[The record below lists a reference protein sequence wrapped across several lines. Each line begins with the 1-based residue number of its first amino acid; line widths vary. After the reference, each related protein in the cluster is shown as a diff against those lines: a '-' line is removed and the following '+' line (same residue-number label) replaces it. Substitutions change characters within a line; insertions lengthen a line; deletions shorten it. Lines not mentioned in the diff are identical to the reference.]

1 MRKMKIV
8 LVAGL
13 VLLIAYVAVILT
25 EYKGDITFTP
35 EPLKKVDI
43 AYHYVVTQGLA
54 ESGMEKVELNGTIWN
69 HGEKEA
75 RNLEITA
82 LFIDEHYGKIT
93 EKPIRVKESLLPDE
107 QMSIH
112 AEYFREKTIPKSSV
126 EAKIRIEWLEDG
138 QRKVRILPPVKPSV
152 SAGLVDFK
160 ENVGRYHDR
169 FVLELIPSK
178 KGDYEVIYQF
188 KENNRDASCGD
199 EVFYNVSDENPI
211 TIIFPI
217 NESSY
222 VEYHIEIFALDGMLL
237 HVSSLSSSVVHEVV
251 E

>member
-1 MRKMKIV
+1 MKKVAIV
-8 LVAGL
+8 LV
-13 VLLIAYVAVILT
+13 VIATFAAVIMLINYT
-25 EYKGDITFTP
+25 NSEPKVVDITY
-35 EPLKKVDI
+35 D
-43 AYHYVVTQGLA
+43 YVVTQGLA
-54 ESGMEKVELNGTIWN
+54 ESGMEKVELNGTLWN
-69 HGEKEA
+69 SGNNEA

-82 LFIDEHYGKIT
+82 LFIDEHYGKIA
-93 EKPIRVKESLLPDE
+93 EKPIGVEDNLLPDE
-107 QMSIH
+107 QINIH
-112 AEYFREKTIPKSSV
+112 AEYFREKTIPKTAV
-126 EAKIRIEWLEDG
+126 RVKIKVEWLEDG

-178 KGDYEVIYQF
+178 QGDYEVIYHF
-188 KENNRDASCGD
+188 KENNRTASCGD
-199 EVFYNVSDENPI
+199 EVFYNASDENPI

-237 HVSSLSSSVVHEVV
+237 HVSSLSSSVVDEVRR
-251 E
+251 